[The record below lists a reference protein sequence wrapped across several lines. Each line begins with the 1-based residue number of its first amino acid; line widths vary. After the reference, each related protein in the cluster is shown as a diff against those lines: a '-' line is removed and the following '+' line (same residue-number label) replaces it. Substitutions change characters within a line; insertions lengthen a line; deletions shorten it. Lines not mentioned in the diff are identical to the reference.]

1 MVPFIARIPHGNQR
15 KDGGALNRLGFLILS
30 VLSKSGAVDRKSAM
44 TVREIAEAEDLGYKD
59 NTVYKKATE
68 FETAGYVAAGYKDG
82 KAKTF
87 YITDAGRCALDQS

>member
-1 MVPFIARIPHGNQR
+1 MNPFKSRIFRENQR

-44 TVREIAEAEDLGYKD
+44 TVKEIAEAEDLGYKD
-59 NTVYKKATE
+59 NTVYKKVAE
-68 FETAGYVAAGYKDG
+68 FESMGYVAAGYKDG

-87 YITDAGRCALDQS
+87 YITDAGIGALE